1 MTSGIGYAQV
11 QCSSAGTDR
20 RSTSRIGHWRRG
32 VADCAVSLSHRQEL
46 LGIGHYGGLVAPER
60 DPPASRPAALEELVI
75 RDSEVYTHATPGSY
89 LGPHFI
95 PDTWRVAWQAASP
108 EHF

>member
-1 MTSGIGYAQV
+1 MVIT
-11 QCSSAGTDR
+11 AG
-20 RSTSRIGHWRRG
+20 
-32 VADCAVSLSHRQEL
+32 LSHPSE
-46 LGIGHYGGLVAPER
+46 I
-60 DPPASRPAALEELVI
+60 RPHHVLRRMEDLVI

-89 LGPHFI
+89 LDPHFI